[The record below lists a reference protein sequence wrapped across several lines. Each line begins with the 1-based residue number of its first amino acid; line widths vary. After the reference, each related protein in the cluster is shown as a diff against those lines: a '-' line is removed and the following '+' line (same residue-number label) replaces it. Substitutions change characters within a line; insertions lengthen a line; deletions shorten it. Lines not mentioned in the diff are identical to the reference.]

1 MAAGTGARYQL
12 ASARLRPHPGWQCGL
27 GARRATSPG
36 SQRPPSSRVLAQALR
51 NCLDPGNVFSAPPL
65 TPVVKKLI
73 ITLFAAFVLELLLQN
88 FAHFN
93 VVKYL
98 ALDPVNPNLPLL
110 LMQLLSYVVIEDPRA
125 VGSLLIGLVFMW
137 LIMSPFEAAFGR
149 RHTLELI
156 ALGTL
161 GGSLATVLVAQLLPI
176 DSYRLYGSHTI
187 AYAGMAAMTQV
198 MGGGRRMLFFGVFP
212 LTSRQ
217 LLVVLAGFSL
227 LQYLATQDHL
237 ALASSL
243 GAMLAG
249 GGYVKYMA
257 RAPRPSVP
265 KRPSTARFRVVR
277 GGGGGGAG
285 GSRSSDPDRD
295 SDSDRPKWLN

>member
-1 MAAGTGARYQL
+1 
-12 ASARLRPHPGWQCGL
+12 
-27 GARRATSPG
+27 
-36 SQRPPSSRVLAQALR
+36 VLAQAVR

-73 ITLFAAFVLELLLQN
+73 ITLFAAFVLELLLRN
-88 FAHFN
+88 FAR
-93 VVKYL
+93 VDIVRYL
-98 ALDPVNPNLPLL
+98 ALDPVNPNVALL
-110 LMQLLSYVVIEDPRA
+110 FTQLLTYVVIEAPQA
-125 VGSLLIGLVFMW
+125 AEWFLINLVFMW

-156 ALGTL
+156 ALGAL
-161 GGSLATVLVAQLLPI
+161 GGSLATVLVAQLAPI
-176 DSYRLYGSHTI
+176 PGYRLVGSHTI

-198 MGGGRRMLFFGVFP
+198 MGGGRRILLFGVFSM
-212 LTSRQ
+212 TSRQ
-217 LLVVLAGFSL
+217 LVILLVVIPVLN
-227 LQYLATQDHL
+227 YLVTQDHL
-237 ALASSL
+237 GLASSL

-257 RAPRPSVP
+257 RAPRPSLP

-277 GGGGGGAG
+277 GGGG
-285 GSRSSDPDRD
+285 RSSDPDRD